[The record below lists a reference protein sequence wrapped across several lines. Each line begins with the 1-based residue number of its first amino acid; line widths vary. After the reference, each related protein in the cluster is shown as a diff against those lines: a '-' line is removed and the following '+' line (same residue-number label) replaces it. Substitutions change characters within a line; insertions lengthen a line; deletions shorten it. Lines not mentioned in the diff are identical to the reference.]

1 MREKAAKEKQE
12 PTNDNSYKQAL
23 SVHEKRIQDMTNVV
37 LSTLNDYAENKWY
50 EKRSNTITKTATA
63 TKSVPFVTPK
73 ETKHATSL
81 FRPTERKPLIH
92 YTSGYPS
99 FKYFEFIGKT
109 VAFLQEECPS
119 YLDLLKQMIL
129 NNSGVCVFVDLDHIE
144 DDYGNVR
151 KQFHEAVRCFLHF
164 KCGNVYMISSKN
176 RMMGSGMARLPV
188 YKCSTVE
195 SKASFVLDE
204 MESNENSK
212 FIICGHGEYL
222 EKIASKLHQS
232 DIMVDIGDEESFEM
246 LDHNDI
252 EDYSLVEYILFY
264 LAMKRV

>member
-1 MREKAAKEKQE
+1 
-12 PTNDNSYKQAL
+12 
-23 SVHEKRIQDMTNVV
+23 
-37 LSTLNDYAENKWY
+37 
-50 EKRSNTITKTATA
+50 
-63 TKSVPFVTPK
+63 
-73 ETKHATSL
+73 
-81 FRPTERKPLIH
+81 
-92 YTSGYPS
+92 
-99 FKYFEFIGKT
+99 
-109 VAFLQEECPS
+109 
-119 YLDLLKQMIL
+119 
-129 NNSGVCVFVDLDHIE
+129 
-144 DDYGNVR
+144 
-151 KQFHEAVRCFLHF
+151 
-164 KCGNVYMISSKN
+164 
-176 RMMGSGMARLPV
+176 MMGSGMARLPV

-264 LAMKRV
+264 LAMKRL